1 MSTLRLP
8 EEETLAIMQAV
19 QIYIER
25 MRKPTGATNMASF
38 GLNDPYQ
45 GEKIAMHVWQAET
58 FLSARTADLEIFAQ
72 ANKLREDR
80 LQETKLICA
89 IKLIDTKNELEEAQ
103 RLVVQKMAELE
114 MLTTQVIKNSES

>member
-25 MRKPTGATNMASF
+25 MRKPTGTTNVASF
-38 GLNDPYQ
+38 GLNDECQ
-45 GEKIAMHVWQAET
+45 VRIRMHVLEAET
-58 FLSARTADLEIFAQ
+58 FISAMRADLEIFAQ

-80 LQETKLICA
+80 LQAEIVENQKKL
-89 IKLIDTKNELEEAQ
+89 ELLLDEE
-103 RLVVQKMAELE
+103 E
-114 MLTTQVIKNSES
+114 